1 MVDCSGGEFSYVNFI
16 FFFCNINHHI
26 KMIAFLSATKACRS
40 KRTSVSLEV
49 LLWLQAPLSF
59 VLATLT

>member
-1 MVDCSGGEFSYVNFI
+1 MVDCSGGVFSYVNFI

-26 KMIAFLSATKACRS
+26 KMIAFFYLQQEAVVPGLLFSR
-40 KRTSVSLEV
+40 VS
-49 LLWLQAPLSF
+49 LWLQAPLSF